1 MSKKEER
8 YWRKLNKNNER
19 AAKKYRKYV
28 SKMYLK
34 GKILLIKDG
43 SIDTDRLE
51 EIGIPYIVYRQGSKP
66 PRFLG
71 E

>member
-1 MSKKEER
+1 MSRKEER
-8 YWRKLNKNNER
+8 YWRKLNKNKEKET
-19 AAKKYRKYV
+19 KKYRKYV
-28 SKMYLK
+28 AKMYLK
-34 GKILLIKDG
+34 GKILLIEDG

-51 EIGIPYIVYRQGSKP
+51 EIGIPYIVYRQGAKP